1 MVLVSTMASAKVST
15 RAFTMAV
22 VVVVM
27 GVVVVLGDAAEVE
40 ANTIAEAVAK
50 VKGTSCGNNGCSS
63 FRG

>member
-1 MVLVSTMASAKVST
+1 MMVLVSTKVST

-27 GVVVVLGDAAEVE
+27 GVVVVLGDVAEVE

-50 VKGTSCGNNGCSS
+50 VKGASCGNNGCSS